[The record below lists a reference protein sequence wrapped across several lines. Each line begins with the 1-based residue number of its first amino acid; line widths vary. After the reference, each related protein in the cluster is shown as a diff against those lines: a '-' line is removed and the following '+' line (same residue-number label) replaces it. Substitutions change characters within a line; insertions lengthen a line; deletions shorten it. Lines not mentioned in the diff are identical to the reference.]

1 MSSNLIFTP
10 VQANEEKIKA
20 TEHQAGW
27 LYFATDT
34 GRIYLDTTK
43 DGERIN
49 VGGAGAA
56 LYYGDTKAV
65 ENENTLLY
73 HIPLDGL
80 EDDKGNPK
88 VGDLILNQA
97 DGAFYRIKEI
107 TSTEFIC
114 KQLAVSGSGGGGGGN
129 VSSVIRP
136 EIDVKNTLGTT
147 SLINGQ
153 DFTLDVTVTSYLT
166 AAGSPYDDLFTVFW
180 ELTDTSTNTV
190 YKKGTFDAEHG
201 VTKQLTFGPNGVYPL
216 RDSATTKIQVW
227 ADGGN
232 HDQISR
238 KAGPSVTTSELYL
251 ALPSSY
257 SSLNV
262 YDDPANIT
270 FTCNVYGDMT
280 RVAIFYFDGKEI
292 DRFSL
297 KEDDSVECTTKK
309 VSTELTTHGSHS
321 IRIELWQQYP
331 NGKLG
336 LFADSIQFEIAIK
349 DGISDKPII
358 WLGEYSNS
366 YYNYDSIIIPY
377 AIYNPGA
384 SATDIVLK
392 KDNIEIRTLEGIV
405 NTSNRFYSWEI
416 TNSTVDQM
424 NYYQIC
430 CGDENSP
437 NYVSREISFK
447 VATDPDRNVNPIS
460 GYTLYFDPRG
470 RSNDETA
477 VERQIWTQDIV
488 KGSTTET
495 VTAKFEDFNWKNNG
509 WLMDEKLNTT
519 YLRVSNGAKFTLP
532 IGKMVFAGTS
542 QSEQSHTI
550 EMQLKVA
557 NNQLYSNLVSNVT
570 RYNVPMY
577 ATVND
582 PDNNISIGDLSYN
595 AENKVIY
602 KGNDTIEYNS
612 FLKSSYENYDKYLLD
627 AFSGKVDIIIGEH
640 LNEETGEM
648 VDDKIRINN
657 NLIYDLLTFTIV
669 QKNIDISK
677 AACQY
682 LTTKANTTVGLAIGT
697 QDAFLTNGQ
706 ETVNVSFVENDLI
719 NLTFLYNNSLKLLQ
733 IYINGVISGVIKST
747 RGFTI
752 DSDLIFDSTNCDID
766 IYSIRIYDKEL
777 NINNIVHNF
786 AVDRKDIALFDQVN
800 KYQMAKENE
809 TLNEFQLSY
818 KSIEDY
824 NKKNP
829 NNPTMPYIIFDTTVN
844 PEYEDNRLPWS
855 KKITRNIGVEF
866 INAPL
871 DAAYENGELEELAVE
886 DGLMVQGETDSKV
899 IQKAVQNYYKHH
911 CPSWTSTMTD
921 DVVEI
926 VVQGTSSE
934 FYPRRNFKIKT
945 KIKDVSI
952 WDAEEKNDDGTTGKY
967 VEDDVLNIF
976 MHKGPFAEIYS
987 EDKKALEADEKFYGY
1002 EESRLN
1008 DGWYMNNYTNGTDRW
1023 TMKVDYMESSGSYN
1037 AGFASMVGS
1046 AYSKH
1051 PIQDCLDVLESNDST
1066 KTVTNLLSPK
1076 INLKKTLLNNG
1087 VKWTD
1092 YRTSLLGFPVMAF
1105 QKRWGKDEKGNKT
1118 AEYLF
1123 IGYYRMLL
1131 DKGSDEVLGFKPN
1144 KKIRHKLC
1152 PIVDSKGQPTTD
1164 KDGNTHKALR
1174 DVAECWEFS
1183 TNNRGYCSYRDPY
1196 SRVKLSF
1203 KAPENKGIKGFVDGT
1218 FAPVV
1223 TNDFEYRYH
1232 AEEDGLDAILNYKN
1246 LTSDDIAKLNNDYKT
1261 SIPVADQS
1269 GVDLTGPKAA
1279 QDLYV
1284 DVFSKNW
1291 EEVCQWIYSTN
1302 LDDVIAEQTYE
1313 AVEVGEAQYEIGKY
1327 YIYAGLDEQQ
1337 KNTYAISN
1345 EAFNDEA
1352 TYYIKD
1358 ETKVSVTDEEG
1369 NTTLEY
1375 VYPNGFKPIKLVNDA
1390 NYVYIPNKFYQ
1401 ENNNVYSVITDEKF
1415 DSSMIYYESKTVE
1428 NFEDK
1433 ADLLVRKASEVGTFN
1448 SEETYYTYN
1457 DQALVSK
1464 GSKTGAVQLVP
1475 AENINKDDFDKY
1487 YVAYPVTYLNRQYAY
1502 DTQEYRAA
1510 KFVNE
1515 LKEHFDPEYL
1525 ATYFI
1530 MTEVFECYDSRGKNC
1545 MMASWG
1551 PQKEGGKYIW
1561 YPIFYDIDT
1570 QLGINNTGIPS
1581 FEYNVDAT
1589 EEGNYSTND
1598 SLLWN
1603 NFYSFFK
1610 NSYILDKYKQL
1621 RNSGTVDRSKEKW
1634 YDVKN
1639 PPLTSIENIEKWYLF
1654 DPDTHNSIACRGIR
1668 PLIATNLDEYFKYI
1682 TITNENA
1689 LNQGVG
1695 YLEGNEGVETID
1707 EVGTFFYAL
1716 QGDRSQSREQ
1726 FLTNRIEY
1734 TDSWLGQMNY
1744 SRGGGNRIRGRIS
1757 ANNMD
1762 GSISSDRWVETND
1775 ESYWVDNEHG
1785 TKRHEFDAEYWL
1797 TLTPVRSAYVTAGDD
1812 SENYQPEKYNG
1823 TDPVQYKLTALETG
1837 IKSSQNYNEQLLYIY
1852 GLKTMR
1858 DVGDMSKLY
1867 WTEFNIEGEAP
1878 KLIRLQLGYDGIS
1891 STDPDIE
1898 NGKWYNKKINA
1909 INLKAAMPLLKEANF
1924 SNLTI
1929 LSNNLTIDLKSSP
1942 KLENFRAVGSNIQT
1956 VYFAEGAALNTVY
1969 VPKSLVTLTL
1979 DNTNLLKNLIT
1990 ANTAPIPTKAD
2001 DGSLIAERGLYIDGL
2016 FGSNEELKLSYLR
2029 LKSVPLGYQS
2039 YTLLKQL
2046 YERTTGTGFHLT
2058 MTDVDWCPYTKLMK
2072 GDVYNSSATYYV
2084 DNGHYQFKKY
2094 NISEDSTAGFNA
2106 KILNGEMYRDDN
2118 RKDIVTVDDSFLD
2131 MLKEFI
2137 ASTNSENYQNYDA
2150 NSHPELTG
2158 IVYIDNT
2165 TPVNESYIANTLQ
2178 KKFPGL
2184 TFFFRNVTKAYSGK
2198 FVIYNE
2204 EALTYDYVPLADGST
2219 SIPSLQKI
2227 TQEEYDAGTVRFT
2240 EPFSLYSPKKDHY
2253 DFIGWSTTP
2262 TGTIMKTAEDWN
2274 ASNDTLIQNA
2284 VQDGGIINNN
2294 NYDYIYYAR
2303 FEKHQYNIR
2312 FHNLLDN
2319 TYGKYNDEHGNYN
2332 LNTVTYGEALTA
2344 NVTMPWADDSHLP
2357 PEERNS
2363 FKGWTFDVDSGIIHS
2378 ATTNLSNILV
2388 DVTKYPAIKDYDLYA
2403 VFQSES
2409 VYDTPTSYEY
2419 FTFTDN
2425 RDGTKTI
2432 HLNPANGNNLT
2443 GKITLPAKDP
2453 DGNIISTIGFILNN
2467 GKDTSIGENITY
2479 VFCEKNSEYIS
2490 TIDTNTRGSF
2500 ADATN
2505 GKTNYKII
2513 GVYLPDT
2520 LKIIGKGAFY
2530 YNRKIQTVKFNKVE
2544 EIHEQAFYLSVSG
2557 GAGLLAIDKLPD
2569 TLKSLG
2575 KSSFAGCAYLTINK
2589 LPSQITNIPETCF
2602 QYCDRL
2608 AITEFGSKDS
2618 AAPNNTM
2625 TIGYRAFNDS
2635 GSKANLQDSVINFY
2649 STNLEIG
2656 KEAFRQYGSSS
2667 CCYFNSALEED
2678 MFRTAGF
2685 TSVSSS
2691 V

>member
-10 VQANEEKIKA
+10 VQASEEKIQA

-34 GRIYLDTTK
+34 GRIYLDTTR

-49 VGGAGAA
+49 MGGAGAA
-56 LYYGDTKAV
+56 LYYGNTKAV
-65 ENENTLLY
+65 ENEETLLY
-73 HIPLDGL
+73 HLDINGL
-80 EDDKGNPK
+80 EDKSGNPK
-88 VGDLILNQA
+88 VGDLILNQE
-97 DGAFYRIKEI
+97 DGAFYRIIEI

-114 KQLAVSGSGGGGGGN
+114 KQLAVSGTGGGGGGGGS
-129 VSSVIRP
+129 VSIIRP

-153 DFTLDVTVTSYLT
+153 DFTLDVTVTSFLT
-166 AAGSPYDDLFTVFW
+166 AAGSPYDELFTVFW
-180 ELTDTSTNTV
+180 ELTDTSTNIV
-190 YKKGTFDAEHG
+190 YKKGTFDAEHL
-201 VTKQLTFGPNGVYPL
+201 VTKQLPLGPYL
-216 RDSATTKIQVW
+216 RDSTTTKIQIW

-232 HDQISR
+232 HEQISR

-262 YDDPANIT
+262 YDDPANVT

-280 RVAIFYFDGKEI
+280 RVAIFYFDGKEV
-292 DRFSL
+292 DRFAL

-309 VSTELTTHGSHS
+309 IPTELTTHGSHTV
-321 IRIELWQQYP
+321 RIELWQQYP

-336 LFADSIQFEIAIK
+336 LFADAIQFEIAIK
-349 DGISDKPII
+349 DGVSEKPII
-358 WLGEYSNS
+358 WLGEYADS
-366 YYNYDSIIIPY
+366 YYNYDAIIIPY

-392 KDNIEIRTLEGIV
+392 KDNIAIRTLEGIV
-405 NTSNRFYSWEI
+405 NTTNKFYSWEI
-416 TNSTVDQM
+416 TDATVDQM

-437 NYVSREISFK
+437 NYVSREIGFK
-447 VATDPDRNVNPIS
+447 VTTDPDRKVVPIT
-460 GYTLYFDPRG
+460 GYSLYFDPRG

-477 VERQIWTQDIV
+477 VERKIWTQDIV

-495 VTAKFEDFNWKNNG
+495 IVAEFEDFNWKNNG
-509 WLMDEKLNTT
+509 WLMDEDLNTT

-550 EMQLKVA
+550 EMQLKIS

-570 RYNVPMY
+570 RYDIPLY
-577 ATVND
+577 ATEVDEENG
-582 PDNNISIGDLSYN
+582 IAIGDLSYN
-595 AENKVIY
+595 AKGEVIY
-602 KGNDTIEYNS
+602 KGNDTVEYNS

-627 AFSGKVDIIIGEH
+627 AFSGKADIIIGESVDD
-640 LNEETGEM
+640 ETGEI
-648 VDDKIRINN
+648 VYNKIKVNN
-657 NLIYDLLTFTIV
+657 NLIYDLLTFTVV

-682 LTTKANTTVGLAIGT
+682 LTTESNTTVGLAIGT
-697 QDAFLTNGQ
+697 QDAFFTNGQ

-752 DSDLIFDSTNCDID
+752 NSDLVFDSTNCDID

-786 AVDRKDIALFDQVN
+786 AVDRKDIPLFDQVN

-809 TLNEFQLSY
+809 SLNEYQLSY

-824 NKKNP
+824 NEKNP
-829 NNPTMPYIIFDTTVN
+829 NNPTMPYIIFDTTAN
-844 PEYEDNRLPWS
+844 PEYTDNKLPWS
-855 KKITRNIGVEF
+855 KKITRNIGIEF
-866 INAPL
+866 VNAPL
-871 DAAYENGELEELAVE
+871 DAAYENGELEELAIK
-886 DGLMVQGETDSKV
+886 DGLMASGETDSEIIKT
-899 IQKAVQNYYKHH
+899 AVKNYYKHH
-911 CPSWTSTMTD
+911 CPSWTSSMSD
-921 DVVEI
+921 DDLVEI

-934 FYPRRNFKIKT
+934 FYPRRNFKVKT
-945 KIKDVSI
+945 KIKDVPV
-952 WDAEEKNDDGTTGKY
+952 WDDEEKNEDGTVGAY

-976 MHKGPFAEIYS
+976 MNRGPFAEVFAEEKTAVE
-987 EDKKALEADEKFYGY
+987 EDDKNYGH
-1002 EESRLN
+1002 EECRLN

-1023 TMKVDYMESSGSYN
+1023 TFKVDYMESSGSYN

-1046 AYSKH
+1046 TYSKH
-1051 PIQDCLDVLESNDST
+1051 PLQDYLDILESTDDK
-1066 KTVTNLLSPK
+1066 KTVADLLGPQVD
-1076 INLKKTLLNNG
+1076 INKSLLTKG
-1087 VKWTD
+1087 VKWSD

-1105 QKRWGKDEKGNKT
+1105 QKRWDASGKE
-1118 AEYLF
+1118 EYLF

-1131 DKGSDEVLGFKPN
+1131 DKGSDEVLGFKTD
-1144 KKIRHKLC
+1144 KKINHSIL
-1152 PIVDSKGQPTTD
+1152 D
-1164 KDGNTHKALR
+1164 KKLR

-1203 KAPENKGIKGFVDGT
+1203 KAPESRGIKGFVDGT

-1246 LTSDDIAKLNNDYKT
+1246 LTSEDIAALNKTYGT

-1313 AVEVGEAQYEIGKY
+1313 EVEVGEALYETGVY
-1327 YIYAGLDEQQ
+1327 YVYAGLDEEQ
-1337 KNTYAISN
+1337 NNIYEISN
-1345 EAFNDEA
+1345 DAFDSEA
-1352 TYYIKD
+1352 TYYVKD
-1358 ETKVSVTDEEG
+1358 ETKISVTDEEG
-1369 NTTLEY
+1369 NTTEEFL
-1375 VYPNGFKPIKLVNDA
+1375 YPDGYKPIKLVNDS
-1390 NYVYIPNKFYQ
+1390 NYVYVANKFYQ
-1401 ENNNVYSVITDEKF
+1401 KNNNVYSIITNDTF

-1433 ADLLVRKASEVGTFN
+1433 ADLLVRKASEVGTFDSN
-1448 SEETYYTYN
+1448 ETYYTYN

-1464 GSKTGAVQLVP
+1464 GSKTNAVQLVTDVKE
-1475 AENINKDDFDKY
+1475 ADFDKY
-1487 YVAYPVTYLNRQYAY
+1487 YVAYPVTYLNREYAY

-1515 LKEHFDPEYL
+1515 LKDHFDPEYL

-1545 MMASWG
+1545 MMATWG
-1551 PQKEGGKYIW
+1551 PQKEGGNYIW

-1621 RNSGTVDRSKEKW
+1621 RNSGTIDRSKEKW

-1639 PPLTSIENIEKWYLF
+1639 PPLTSIDNIEKWYLF
-1654 DPDTHNSIACRGIR
+1654 DPTTHNNIACRGVR

-1689 LNQGVG
+1689 VSQGVG

-1707 EVGTFFYAL
+1707 TVGTFFYAL

-1757 ANNMD
+1757 ANNMAGD
-1762 GSISSDRWVETND
+1762 ITSDHWVETD
-1775 ESYWVDNEHG
+1775 SESYWVDEEYG

-1797 TLTPVRSAYVTAGDD
+1797 KLTPVRSAYVTAGDD
-1812 SENYQPEKYNG
+1812 SENYQPEKYDG
-1823 TDPVQYKLTALETG
+1823 TEPVKYKLTALESG
-1837 IKSSQNYNEQLLYIY
+1837 IKTSQNYNEQLLYIY

-1891 STDPDIE
+1891 STDPTVE

-1929 LSNNLTIDLKSSP
+1929 LSNNLTIDLTTSP

-1969 VPKSLVTLTL
+1969 VPKSLVTLSL

-1990 ANTAPIPTKAD
+1990 TNTAPIPSKAE
-2001 DGSLIAERGLYIDGL
+2001 DGSLIAQKGLYIDGL
-2016 FGSNEELKLSYLR
+2016 FGSTEELKLSYIKM
-2029 LKSVPLGYQS
+2029 KSVPLGYQS
-2039 YTLLKQL
+2039 YTFLKQL
-2046 YERTTGTGFHLT
+2046 YNRTTGTGFHLT

-2072 GDVYNSSATYYV
+2072 GDIYDSSATYYI
-2084 DNGHYQFKKY
+2084 DNGHYQFKRY
-2094 NISEDSTAGFNA
+2094 NINEDSTAGFNA
-2106 KILNGEMYRDDN
+2106 KVLNGEIYRDD
-2118 RKDIVTVDDSFLD
+2118 RRTDIVTVDDSFLS

-2137 ASTNSENYQNYDA
+2137 SSTNSSNYQNYDA

-2158 IVYIDNT
+2158 IVYVENNT
-2165 TPVNESYIANTLQ
+2165 AVDESYIANTLQ

-2184 TFFFRNVTKAYSGK
+2184 TFFFKNVTKAYSGK
-2198 FVIYNE
+2198 FVIYDE
-2204 EALTYDYVPLADGST
+2204 EALTYTYVPFIDGST

-2227 TQEEYDAGTVRFT
+2227 TQSEFEAGAVRFD

-2262 TGTIMKTAEDWN
+2262 TGTILTNATEWN
-2274 ASNDTLIQNA
+2274 ESSDTLITNA
-2284 VQDGGIINNN
+2284 ILSDGSINDD

-2303 FEKHQYNIR
+2303 FEKHKYNIR

-2319 TYGKYNDEHGNYN
+2319 TYGEYTDDYGNYN

-2344 NVTMPWADDSHLP
+2344 NVPMPWADDSSLD

-2363 FKGWTFDVDSGIIHS
+2363 FRGWTFDKDSGIIHS
-2378 ATTNLSNILV
+2378 STVNLSNILV

-2419 FTFTDN
+2419 FIFTDN
-2425 RDGTKTI
+2425 SDGTKTI
-2432 HLNPANGNNLT
+2432 HLNPENGNNLT
-2443 GKITLPAKDP
+2443 GKVTLPAKDP
-2453 DGNIISTIGFILNN
+2453 DGNEISTIGFILND
-2467 GKDTSIGENITY
+2467 GQATASSIGINITY
-2479 VFCEKNSEYIS
+2479 VFCEKDSNYVRTVAGNNS
-2490 TIDTNTRGSF
+2490 RGSF

-2505 GKTNYKII
+2505 GYTDYKII

-2520 LKIIGKGAFY
+2520 LKVIGTHAFR
-2530 YNRKIQTVKFNKVE
+2530 YNLKIKTVKFNCVE
-2544 EIHEQAFYLSVSG
+2544 EIHEGAFYLSLTSG
-2557 GAGLLAIDKLPD
+2557 RGNLEMDSLPD
-2569 TLKSLG
+2569 TVRSLG
-2575 KSSFAGCAYLTINK
+2575 KAAFQGCGNLTLTK
-2589 LPSQITNIPETCF
+2589 LPSKITIIPESCF
-2602 QYCDRL
+2602 SYCPKL
-2608 AITEFGSKDS
+2608 AIAEFGSKNSDD
-2618 AAPNNTM
+2618 PNNSM
-2625 TIGYRAFNDS
+2625 TIEYRAFNTS
-2635 GSKANLQDSVINFY
+2635 GASANMQMVNFYCSNLQLAEQSFRKYGGSVSGTGNEHASPLSCFY
-2649 STNLEIG
+2649 SNG
-2656 KEAFRQYGSSS
+2656 
-2667 CCYFNSALEED
+2667 ALDED
-2678 MFRTAGF
+2678 MFKEAGF
-2685 TSVSSS
+2685 LSVSNSEIAG
-2691 V
+2691 

>member
-10 VQANEEKIKA
+10 VQASEEKIQA

-43 DGERIN
+43 SGERIN

-65 ENENTLLY
+65 ENEETLLY
-73 HIPLDGL
+73 HLDLDGL
-80 EDDKGNPK
+80 ENENDNPK
-88 VGDLILNQA
+88 VGDLILNQD
-97 DGAFYRIKEI
+97 DGAFYRIVEI
-107 TSTEFIC
+107 TDTAYIC
-114 KQLAVSGSGGGGGGN
+114 KQLAVSGSGGGGGGGT
-129 VSSVIRP
+129 SSIIRP
-136 EIDVKNTLGTT
+136 EIEVKNTLGTT

-166 AAGSPYDDLFTVFW
+166 AAGSPYDELFTVFW
-180 ELTDTSTNTV
+180 ELTDTSTNIV

-201 VTKQLTFGPNGVYPL
+201 VTVQLPLGPYL
-216 RDSATTKIQVW
+216 RESTTTKIQVW
-227 ADGGN
+227 ADGPN
-232 HDQISR
+232 HEQISR

-257 SSLNV
+257 SALNV
-262 YDDPANIT
+262 YDDPANVT

-292 DRFSL
+292 SRFSL
-297 KEDDSVECTTKK
+297 KEDDSVECTTGK
-309 VSTELTTHGSHS
+309 VSTDLTTHGSHTV
-321 IRIELWQQYP
+321 RIELWQQYP

-336 LFADSIQFEIAIK
+336 LFADAIQFEVAIK
-349 DGISDKPII
+349 DGISEKPII
-358 WLGEYSNS
+358 WLGEYADS

-377 AIYNPGA
+377 AIYNPAA

-392 KDNIEIRTLEGIV
+392 KDNIAIRTLEGIV
-405 NTSNRFYSWEI
+405 NTSNKFYSWEI
-416 TNSTVDQM
+416 TDATVDQM
-424 NYYQIC
+424 NYYQIT
-430 CGDENSP
+430 CGDENSA
-437 NYVSREISFK
+437 NYVSREIGFK
-447 VATDPDRNVNPIS
+447 VTTDPDRNVTPIS

-477 VERQIWTQDIV
+477 VERAIWTQDV
-488 KGSTTET
+488 TKGSTTET
-495 VTAKFEDFNWKNNG
+495 VVAKFEDFNWRNNG
-509 WLMDEKLNTT
+509 WLMDESMNTT
-519 YLRVSNGAKFTLP
+519 YLKVSNGAKFTLP

-550 EMQLKVA
+550 EMQLKVS

-570 RYNVPMY
+570 RYDIPSY
-577 ATVND
+577 ATEAD
-582 PDNNISIGDLSYN
+582 EENNIAIGDLIYN
-595 AENKVIY
+595 TDGEVAY
-602 KGNDTIEYNS
+602 KGNDTVEYNS

-627 AFSGKVDIIIGEH
+627 AFSGKADIIIGESVD
-640 LNEETGEM
+640 ESTGET
-648 VDDKIRINN
+648 VYTKIRVNN
-657 NLIYDLLTFTIV
+657 NLIYDLLTFTVV

-682 LTTKANTTVGLAIGT
+682 LNTESNTTVGFAVGT
-697 QDAFLTNGQ
+697 QDAFFTNGQ

-747 RGFTI
+747 KGFTI
-752 DSDLIFDSTNCDID
+752 NSDLVFNSDNCDID

-786 AVDRKDIALFDQVN
+786 AVDRKDIPLFDQVN

-809 TLNEFQLSY
+809 TLKEYQLSY

-824 NKKNP
+824 NTKNP
-829 NNPTMPYIIFDTTVN
+829 NNPTMPYIIFDTTAN
-844 PEYEDNRLPWS
+844 PEYTDNKLPWS
-855 KKITRNIGVEF
+855 KKITRNIGIEF
-866 INAPL
+866 VNVPL
-871 DAAYENGELEELAVE
+871 DAAYENGELEELAVK
-886 DGLMVQGETDSKV
+886 DGLMASGETDTAV
-899 IQKAVQNYYKHH
+899 IQAAVKNYYKHH
-911 CPSWTSTMTD
+911 CPSWTSTMSD
-921 DVVEI
+921 DDLVDI

-934 FYPRRNFKIKT
+934 FYPRRNFKVKT
-945 KIKDVSI
+945 KIKDVPI
-952 WDAEEKNDDGTTGKY
+952 WDDEEKNDDGTLGAY

-976 MHKGPFAEIYS
+976 MNRGPYAEIFTEEKAAVA
-987 EDKKALEADEKFYGY
+987 EDDKNYGH
-1002 EESRLN
+1002 EECRLN
-1008 DGWYMNNYTNGTDRW
+1008 DGWFMNNYTNGTDRW
-1023 TMKVDYMESSGSYN
+1023 TFKVDYMESSGSYN

-1051 PIQDCLDVLESNDST
+1051 PLQDYLSVMESDDSK
-1066 KTVTNLLSPK
+1066 KTVADLLSPEISISK
-1076 INLKKTLLNNG
+1076 SLLTNG
-1087 VKWTD
+1087 VKWSD

-1105 QKRWGKDEKGNKT
+1105 QKRWDASGKE
-1118 AEYLF
+1118 EYLF

-1131 DKGSDEVLGFKPN
+1131 DKGSDEVLGFK
-1144 KKIRHKLC
+1144 
-1152 PIVDSKGQPTTD
+1152 TD
-1164 KDGNTHKALR
+1164 KKLKHSILGKKMR

-1203 KAPENKGIKGFVDGT
+1203 KAPDSKGIKGFVDGT
-1218 FAPVV
+1218 YAPVV
-1223 TNDFEYRYH
+1223 TNDFEYRYN

-1246 LTSDDIAKLNNDYKT
+1246 LTSDEIADLNKTYGT
-1261 SIPVADQS
+1261 SIPVADQT
-1269 GVDLTGPKAA
+1269 GTDLTGPKAA

-1291 EEVCQWIYSTN
+1291 EKVCQWIYSTN

-1313 AVEVGEAQYEIGKY
+1313 EVEVGEALYETGKY
-1327 YIYAGLDEQQ
+1327 YVYKGINETTNESIYE
-1337 KNTYAISN
+1337 ISN
-1345 EAFNDEA
+1345 DTFNSEI
-1352 TYYIKD
+1352 TYYVKD
-1358 ETKVSVTDEEG
+1358 ETTVT
-1369 NTTLEY
+1369 TTNEDGTTTTEFL
-1375 VYPNGFKPIKLVNDA
+1375 YPDGYKPIKLVNDS
-1390 NYVYIPNKFYQ
+1390 NYVYVANKFYQ
-1401 ENNNVYSVITDEKF
+1401 ENNNVYSIITNETF
-1415 DSSMIYYESKTVE
+1415 DAAIVYYESKTVE
-1428 NFEDK
+1428 DFEEK
-1433 ADLLVRKASEVGTFN
+1433 ADLLVAKASDLNLSFDSTGAT
-1448 SEETYYTYN
+1448 TYYTYN

-1464 GSKTGAVQLVP
+1464 GSKTGAVQLV
-1475 AENINKDDFDKY
+1475 AAADINEDDFDSY
-1487 YVAYPVTYLNRQYAY
+1487 YVANPVTYLNKTYSY

-1515 LKEHFDPEYL
+1515 LKDHFDPEYL

-1551 PQKEGGKYIW
+1551 PQAAGGNYIW

-1598 SLLWN
+1598 SILWN

-1621 RNSGTVDRSKEKW
+1621 RNSGTIDRSKEKW

-1639 PPLTSIENIEKWYLF
+1639 PPLVSIDNIEKWYLF

-1682 TITNENA
+1682 TITNEKA
-1689 LNQGVG
+1689 IDQGVG
-1695 YLEGNEGVETID
+1695 YLEGNAGDETID
-1707 EVGTFFYAL
+1707 TVGTFFYAL

-1757 ANNMD
+1757 ANNIAGD
-1762 GSISSDRWVETND
+1762 ITSDRWVETD
-1775 ESYWVDNEHG
+1775 TESYWMDEEFG

-1797 TLTPVRSAYVTAGDD
+1797 KLTPVRSAYVTAGDD
-1812 SENYQPEKYNG
+1812 SENYQPEKYDG
-1823 TDPVQYKLTALETG
+1823 TEPVKYKLTALESG

-1852 GLKTMR
+1852 GMKTMR

-1891 STDPDIE
+1891 STDPTVE

-1909 INLKAAMPLLKEANF
+1909 INLKASMPLLKEANF

-1929 LSNNLTIDLKSSP
+1929 LSNNLTLDLTTSP
-1942 KLENFRAVGSNIQT
+1942 KLENFRAVGSNIQA

-1969 VPKSLVTLTL
+1969 VPKSLVTLSL

-1990 ANTAPIPTKAD
+1990 DSTAPVPTKAD
-2001 DGSLIAERGLYIDGL
+2001 DGTLIATKGLYVDGL
-2016 FGSNEELKLSYLR
+2016 FGSTEELKLSYV
-2029 LKSVPLGYQS
+2029 KIKNVPLGYQS

-2046 YERTTGTGFHLT
+2046 YDRTVGSGFHLT

-2072 GDVYNSSATYYV
+2072 GDVYDSSATYYI
-2084 DNGHYQFKKY
+2084 DNGHYQFEKY
-2094 NISEDSTAGFNA
+2094 DISEDSTAGFNA
-2106 KILNGEMYRDDN
+2106 KVLNGEIYRNDN
-2118 RKDIVTVDDSFLD
+2118 RTDIVTIGDSFLD
-2131 MLKEFI
+2131 ILKEFI
-2137 ASTNSENYQNYDA
+2137 SSTNSSNYQNFEAD
-2150 NSHPELTG
+2150 SHPELSG
-2158 IVYIDNT
+2158 IVYIENETAVD
-2165 TPVNESYIANTLQ
+2165 ESYVAGTLQ

-2184 TFFFRNVTKAYSGK
+2184 TFFFKNVTKAYSGK
-2198 FVIYNE
+2198 FVIYDE
-2204 EALTYDYVPLADGST
+2204 EALTYSYVPFIDGST
-2219 SIPSLQKI
+2219 SVPSLQKI
-2227 TQEEYDAGTVRFT
+2227 TQAEFEAGTTRFT
-2240 EPFSLYSPKKDHY
+2240 EPFSLYAPKKDHY

-2262 TGTIMKTAEDWN
+2262 SGIIMTTADEWN
-2274 ASNDTLIQNA
+2274 SSEDTLITNA
-2284 VQDGGIINNN
+2284 VQDDDSINDN

-2303 FEKHQYNIR
+2303 FEKHKYSIR
-2312 FHNLLDN
+2312 FHNLLDS
-2319 TYGKYNDEHGNYN
+2319 TYGEYTDDYGNYN

-2344 NVTMPWADDSHLP
+2344 NVPMPWADDSSLDA
-2357 PEERNS
+2357 EERNS
-2363 FKGWTFDVDSGIIHS
+2363 FRGWTFDKDSGIIHS
-2378 ATTNLSNILV
+2378 STVNLTNILV

-2409 VYDTPTSYEY
+2409 VYDTATDYNY
-2419 FTFTDN
+2419 FKFTDYG
-2425 RDGTKTI
+2425 DGTKII
-2432 HLNPANGNNLT
+2432 HLNPETGNNLT

-2453 DGNIISTIGFILNN
+2453 DGNIVSTIGYICN
-2467 GKDTSIGENITY
+2467 DGESTPLGTNITY
-2479 VFCEKNSEYIS
+2479 VFCEKDSNYVR
-2490 TIDTNTRGSF
+2490 TIDSASTVGSF
-2500 ADATN
+2500 SNPSNAT
-2505 GKTNYKII
+2505 TTYKLI
-2513 GVYLPDT
+2513 GVYFPDT
-2520 LKIIGKGAFY
+2520 LTVIGSHAFRYQQKIT
-2530 YNRKIQTVKFNKVE
+2530 TVKFNKVV
-2544 EIHEQAFYLSVSG
+2544 EIHKAAFYMNLTN
-2557 GAGLLAIDKLPD
+2557 GAGVLKIDSLPE
-2569 TLKSLG
+2569 TVESLG
-2575 KSSFAGCAYLTINK
+2575 ENCFQGCAYLTLTK
-2589 LPSQITNIPETCF
+2589 LPSKITKIPAECF
-2602 QYCDRL
+2602 EHCPRL
-2608 AITEFGSKDS
+2608 AITDFGSQDTS
-2618 AAPNNTM
+2618 AANNSLV
-2625 TIGYRAFNDS
+2625 IGKRAFNNS
-2635 GSKANLQDSVINFY
+2635 GGSSGIQEVNFY
-2649 STNLEIG
+2649 CSNLELG
-2656 KEAFRQYGSSS
+2656 TEAFRLYGGSSGVP
-2667 CCYFNSALEED
+2667 CYVANSALID
-2678 MFRTAGF
+2678 SVDFTGAGF
-2685 TSVSSS
+2685 SSVSTSEIS
-2691 V
+2691 G

>member
-65 ENENTLLY
+65 ENENTLLH

-97 DGAFYRIKEI
+97 DGAFYRIIEI

-114 KQLAVSGSGGGGGGN
+114 KQLAVSGTGGGGGGG

-153 DFTLDVTVTSYLT
+153 DFTLDVTITSYLT

-180 ELTDTSTNTV
+180 ELTDTSTNLV

-201 VTKQLTFGPNGVYPL
+201 VTQSLPL
-216 RDSATTKIQVW
+216 GQHLRESTTTKIQVW
-227 ADGGN
+227 ADGAN

-262 YDDPANIT
+262 YDDPANVT

-280 RVAIFYFDGKEI
+280 RVAIFYFDGTEI

-297 KEDDSVECTTKK
+297 KEDDSVECTTDK
-309 VSTELTTHGSHS
+309 VPVKLTTHGSHKV
-321 IRIELWQQYP
+321 RIELWQQYP

-336 LFADSIQFEIAIK
+336 LFADAIQFEIAIK
-349 DGISDKPII
+349 DGVSDKPII
-358 WLGEYSNS
+358 WLGEYADS
-366 YYNYDSIIIPY
+366 YYNYDAIIVPY

-392 KDNIEIRTLEGIV
+392 KDNIALRTLEGII
-405 NTSNRFYSWEI
+405 NTTNKFYSWEI
-416 TNSTVDQM
+416 TDATIDQM

-437 NYVSREISFK
+437 NYVSREVGFK
-447 VATDPDRNVNPIS
+447 VTTDPDRNVNPIA

-477 VERQIWTQDIV
+477 VERQIWSQEIV

-495 VTAKFEDFNWKNNG
+495 ITAKFEDFNWKNNG
-509 WLMDEKLNTT
+509 WLMDESLNTT

-570 RYNVPMY
+570 RYDVPQY
-577 ATVND
+577 AIAADEENG
-582 PDNNISIGDLSYN
+582 IAIGDLSYN
-595 AENKVIY
+595 TEGKVLY
-602 KGNDTIEYNS
+602 KGNDAIEYNS
-612 FLKSSYENYDKYLLD
+612 FLKSTYENYDKFLLD
-627 AFSGKVDIIIGEH
+627 AFSGKADIIIGEH
-640 LNEETGEM
+640 IDEASGK
-648 VDDKIRINN
+648 VIYDKIRVNN
-657 NLIYDLLTFTIV
+657 NLIYDLLTFTVV

-682 LTTKANTTVGLAIGT
+682 LTTQSNTTVGLAIGT
-697 QDAFLTNGQ
+697 QDAFFTNGQ

-752 DSDLIFDSTNCDID
+752 NSDLIFDSTNCDID

-786 AVDRKDIALFDQVN
+786 AVDRKDIPLFDQVN

-809 TLNEFQLSY
+809 ALNEYQLSY

-824 NKKNP
+824 NEKNP
-829 NNPTMPYIIFDTTVN
+829 NNPTMPYIIFDTTAN
-844 PEYEDNRLPWS
+844 PEYTDNKLPWS
-855 KKITRNIGVEF
+855 KKITRNIGIEF
-866 INAPL
+866 VNAPL
-871 DAAYENGELEELAVE
+871 DAAYESGELEELAIK
-886 DGLMVQGETDSKV
+886 DGLMASGETDSEV
-899 IQKAVQNYYKHH
+899 IQAAVRNYYKHH
-911 CPSWTSTMTD
+911 CPSWTSTMSD
-921 DVVEI
+921 DDLVEI

-934 FYPRRNFKIKT
+934 FYPRRNFKVKT

-952 WDAEEKNDDGTTGKY
+952 WDSEEKNDDGTVGKY
-967 VEDDVLNIF
+967 VEDDILNIF
-976 MHKGPFAEIYS
+976 MNRGPFAEVFA

-1023 TMKVDYMESSGSYN
+1023 TFKVDYMESSGSYN

-1051 PIQDCLDVLESNDST
+1051 PLQDYLDVLESTDSE
-1066 KTVTNLLSPK
+1066 KTVADLLGPEVDLNKS
-1076 INLKKTLLNNG
+1076 LLNKG
-1087 VKWTD
+1087 IKWND

-1105 QKRWGKDEKGNKT
+1105 QKRLDASGKE
-1118 AEYLF
+1118 EYLF

-1131 DKGSDEVLGFKPN
+1131 DKGSDEVLGFKTD
-1144 KKIRHKLC
+1144 KKINHSVVGK
-1152 PIVDSKGQPTTD
+1152 K
-1164 KDGNTHKALR
+1164 LR

-1203 KAPENKGIKGFVDGT
+1203 KAPESKGIKGFVDGT

-1232 AEEDGLDAILNYKN
+1232 AQEDGLDAILNYKN
-1246 LTSDDIAKLNNDYKT
+1246 LTSEDIAALNNTYKT
-1261 SIPVADQS
+1261 SIPVADQT

-1302 LDDVIAEQTYE
+1302 LDDVVAEQTYTE
-1313 AVEVGEAQYEIGKY
+1313 VDVGEALYQTGKY
-1327 YIYAGLDEQQ
+1327 YVYVGLDENQ
-1337 KNTYAISN
+1337 KNKYEISN
-1345 EAFNDEA
+1345 SDFDDKA
-1352 TYYIKD
+1352 TYYLKD
-1358 ETKVSVTDEEG
+1358 ETKTTITDEEG
-1369 NTTLEY
+1369 NTTEEF
-1375 VYPNGFKPIKLVNDA
+1375 VYPDGFKPIKLVNNS

-1401 ENNNVYSVITDEKF
+1401 ENNGVYSIIVDEKF
-1415 DSSMIYYESKTVE
+1415 DSSIIYYESKTIE

-1433 ADLLVRKASEVGTFN
+1433 ADLLIRKASEVGSFN
-1448 SEETYYTYN
+1448 TSETYYTYN

-1475 AENINKDDFDKY
+1475 AADVKEEDFDTY
-1487 YVAYPVTYLNRQYAY
+1487 YVAYPITYLDKTYAY

-1551 PQKEGGKYIW
+1551 PHKEGGNYIW

-1639 PPLTSIENIEKWYLF
+1639 PPLISIENIEKWYLF
-1654 DPDTHNSIACRGIR
+1654 DPDTHNNIACRGVR

-1689 LNQGVG
+1689 VSQGVG
-1695 YLEGNEGVETID
+1695 YLEGNDGTETID
-1707 EVGTFFYAL
+1707 TAGTFFYAL

-1775 ESYWVDNEHG
+1775 ESYWLDKEFG

-1797 TLTPVRSAYVTAGDD
+1797 KLTPVRSAYVTAGDD
-1812 SENYQPEKYNG
+1812 SENYQPEKYDG
-1823 TDPVQYKLTALETG
+1823 TEPVKYKLTALESG
-1837 IKSSQNYNEQLLYIY
+1837 IKTSQNYNEQLLYIY

-1929 LSNNLTIDLKSSP
+1929 LSNNLTIDLTNSP

-1990 ANTAPIPTKAD
+1990 TSTAPIPEKG
-2001 DGSLIAERGLYIDGL
+2001 DGDTLIAEKGLYIDGL
-2016 FGSNEELKLSYLR
+2016 FGSTEKLNLSYIR
-2029 LKSVPLGYQS
+2029 MKSVPFGYQS
-2039 YTLLKQL
+2039 YTFLKQL
-2046 YERTTGTGFHLT
+2046 YDRTIGTGFHLT

-2072 GDVYNSSATYYV
+2072 GDIYDSSATYYI

-2094 NISEDSTAGFNA
+2094 DIGQDSTAGFNA
-2106 KILNGEMYRDDN
+2106 KILNGEIYRDDN
-2118 RKDIVTVDDSFLD
+2118 RKDIISINDSFLD

-2137 ASTNSENYQNYDA
+2137 SSTNASNYQNYDA
-2150 NSHPELTG
+2150 NSHPDLTG

-2165 TPVNESYIANTLQ
+2165 NPVDESYIADTLQ
-2178 KKFPGL
+2178 KEFPGL
-2184 TFFFRNVTKAYSGK
+2184 TFFFKNVTKAYSGK
-2198 FVIYNE
+2198 FVIYDE
-2204 EALTYDYVPLADGST
+2204 ESLTYSYVPLADGST

-2227 TQEEYDAGTVRFT
+2227 TQEEYDAGAIRFA
-2240 EPFSLYSPKKDHY
+2240 EPFSLYAPKKDHY
-2253 DFIGWSTTP
+2253 DFVGWSTTP
-2262 TGTIMKTAEDWN
+2262 TGEIMKTAIEWE
-2274 ASNDTLIQNA
+2274 ASNNTLIANA
-2284 VQDGGIINNN
+2284 VQDDGSINNN
-2294 NYDYIYYAR
+2294 NYDYTYYAR
-2303 FEKHQYNIR
+2303 FEKHKYSIR

-2319 TYGKYNDEHGNYN
+2319 TYGEYNDSYGNYN

-2344 NVTMPWADDSHLP
+2344 NVFMPWADDSQLP

-2363 FKGWTFDVDSGIIHS
+2363 FKGWTFDKDSGIIHPS
-2378 ATTNLSNILV
+2378 TANLTNILV

-2409 VYDTPTSYEY
+2409 VYDVPTDYKY
-2419 FTFTDN
+2419 FIFTDN
-2425 RDGTKTI
+2425 KDGTKTI
-2432 HLNPANGNNLT
+2432 HLNPENANQLS

-2453 DGNIISTIGFILNN
+2453 NGNIVSTIGYILNN
-2467 GKDTSIGENITY
+2467 GNISNPEAIGLNITY
-2479 VFCEKNSEYIS
+2479 VFCEKNSNY
-2490 TIDTNTRGSF
+2490 TRTVDGQANTNTGSF
-2500 ADATN
+2500 AAPDYFFS
-2505 GKTNYKII
+2505 GYKII

-2520 LKIIGKGAFY
+2520 LTIIGKNAFQ
-2530 YNRKIQTVKFNKVE
+2530 YNVNIKTVKFNYVQ
-2544 EIHEQAFYLSVSG
+2544 EIRDRAFNFGMNAKGNKLEINSLPESVR
-2557 GAGLLAIDKLPD
+2557 L
-2569 TLKSLG
+2569 LG
-2575 KSSFAGCAYLTINK
+2575 KEAFTYCGNLTLTK
-2589 LPSQITNIPETCF
+2589 LPSNITHIPESCF
-2602 QYCDRL
+2602 DNCPKI
-2608 AITEFGSKDS
+2608 AITEFGSQDS
-2618 AAPNNTM
+2618 TMPNNTM
-2625 TIGYRAFNDS
+2625 QIDSRAFNNAGTES
-2635 GSKANLQDSVINFY
+2635 NMQIVNFY
-2649 STNLEIG
+2649 STNLQIA
-2656 KEAFRQYGSSS
+2656 KQAFRKYGGGITNQSTDIRSKLS
-2667 CCYFNSALEED
+2667 CFYSNSALDEQMFED
-2678 MFRTAGF
+2678 AGF
-2685 TSVSSS
+2685 ETYSCSEIIG
-2691 V
+2691 